1 MCKKSK
7 AQNNHR
13 GNTLC
18 GWADKR
24 VIIQA
29 NTRIL
34 VLGIPN
40 KEFMF
45 SMFFNQ
51 NVLIKAKFY
60 R

>member
-1 MCKKSK
+1 MCKNSK

-18 GWADKR
+18 GRADKR

-40 KEFMF
+40 KEFTF
-45 SMFFNQ
+45 SMFLTKMFW
-51 NVLIKAKFY
+51 
-60 R
+60 